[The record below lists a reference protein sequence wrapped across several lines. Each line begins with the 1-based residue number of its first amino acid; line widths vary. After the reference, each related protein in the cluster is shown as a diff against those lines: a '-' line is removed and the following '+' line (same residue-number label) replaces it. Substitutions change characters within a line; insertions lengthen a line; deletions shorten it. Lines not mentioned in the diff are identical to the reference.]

1 MCSVYMNYLPTI
13 GENCH
18 IQGKNV
24 GIPYMEHLG
33 DDSESLPLD
42 YYPDFEQEPVKV

>member
-1 MCSVYMNYLPTI
+1 MDYLPTI

-18 IQGKNV
+18 IQGEKCI

-33 DDSESLPLD
+33 DDSESLPLGE
-42 YYPDFEQEPVKV
+42 YSWFWARAR